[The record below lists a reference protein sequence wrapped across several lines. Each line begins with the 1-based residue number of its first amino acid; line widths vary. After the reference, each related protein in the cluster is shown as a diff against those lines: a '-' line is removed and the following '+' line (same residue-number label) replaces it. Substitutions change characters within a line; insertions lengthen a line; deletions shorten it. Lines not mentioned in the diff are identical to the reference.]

1 MSDIV
6 PRAGPFKDRP
16 HAMLPFL
23 NSTFMVLLLLFYL
36 LIPAGIIWLCR
47 KVAFLNKIGPIL
59 ILYILGVIVGNMPFL
74 PEGAAS
80 LQNILSSA
88 IIPIAIPMMLFNL
101 NFRRFSVRKSML
113 TLVCGIVAVV
123 ITVVCG
129 YIIFRNV
136 LGPEGY
142 KIGGML
148 TGVYTGGTPNLAAL
162 KLMLNVPNE
171 TYILLNSYD
180 MIVSFLYLIFLM
192 SFGIKFF
199 RKILPNTGITATG
212 IAAQH
217 QAKGE
222 KYKGEPDPYV
232 GIFKWK
238 YFGQI
243 IAALGLSLLI
253 LAVSF
258 GIAGLAGGGFSRSF
272 GEIMDANSFMVVLI
286 LSLTTMGI
294 LASFAPGVQ
303 KLEKSYD
310 AGMYLVYIFSVVVAS
325 MADLSNL
332 DFKGGIYMFLFIVF
346 VIFGSIIIQTL
357 LSKILRIDADTMVIS
372 SVALVNSPP
381 LVPMMA
387 AAMKNKDAIITGLT
401 VGIVGYAA
409 GNYLGLII
417 SQLLHIM

>member
-1 MSDIV
+1 M
-6 PRAGPFKDRP
+6 
-16 HAMLPFL
+16 
-23 NSTFMVLLLLFYL
+23 
-36 LIPAGIIWLCR
+36 
-47 KVAFLNKIGPIL
+47 
-59 ILYILGVIVGNMPFL
+59 

-101 NFRRFSVRKSML
+101 NFRKFSVKKSLL
-113 TLVCGIVAVV
+113 TLICGVVAVT
-123 ITVVCG
+123 ITVILG
-129 YIIFRNV
+129 FLIFKNH
-136 LGPEGY
+136 LGPDGY

-180 MIVSFLYLIFLM
+180 MIVSFLYLAFLM
-192 SFGIKFF
+192 SFGIKLF

-212 IAAQH
+212 IAAQRT
-217 QAKGE
+217 KGD

-232 GIFKWK
+232 GIFKRK
-238 YFGQI
+238 YLGQI
-243 IAALGLSLLI
+243 LSALGLSLLI
-253 LAVSF
+253 LVVSF
-258 GIAGLAGGGFSRSF
+258 GIAGLAGGGFSRTL
-272 GEIMDANSFMVVLI
+272 GEIMDGKSFMVVLI
-286 LSLTTMGI
+286 LSLTTLGI
-294 LASFAPGVQ
+294 LASFVPRVQ

-332 DFKGGIYMFLFIVF
+332 DFKGGIYMFLFILF
-346 VIFGSIIIQTL
+346 VIFVSLIIQTL
-357 LSKILRIDADTMVIS
+357 LSKIFKIDADTMIIS
-372 SVALVNSPP
+372 SVALINSPP

-401 VGIVGYAA
+401 VGIVGYAV
-409 GNYLGLII
+409 GNYLGIGI
-417 SQLLHIM
+417 SQLLHII